1 MATIN
6 QLPLLSTLVDG
17 DQFVVWSVDNGDSRR
32 VPYGTLKA
40 DLLDSVTQDWQSEV
54 ATLTNKTIALGSNAL
69 SGTLAQ
75 FNTACTDADFA
86 STATAQTLTNK
97 TIALGSN
104 TLTGTLAQFN
114 AACTD
119 ADFQPTTYT
128 PAGTGAVTRTVQ
140 DKLRDTV
147 NAKDFGVVGDGVADD
162 YAALQAALNFA
173 MANNKAVILP
183 KGRYKITNSLMIS
196 PWNGSA
202 YPPLFVSVSLIGE
215 TYAYA
220 DGVSAFIEPT
230 FNDKPAIIIQNA
242 RGVIIQNIGIIGQNK
257 IKAAIAANYTLMM
270 TEANFVTGGAR
281 DSRYSPYAGICIDPF
296 GTSVPPDG
304 GYPGM
309 SAYYAAGATGS
320 ARLIID
326 NVRIEEF
333 VVGVMIT
340 PNQVTQNA
348 EDIYFRAAFVGYCK
362 VNVANGQSQ
371 ARCVHWHG
379 GNSFFS
385 YYGFDT
391 RSYGVQQG
399 SLPFIDGANMAG
411 KYLFNAN
418 TNFGTPAIIKNIHA
432 ESFASIGSFYSP
444 ATRQQP
450 VTFISC
456 EFAFADFSIGGSSR
470 AYADSVFSSSAPTKF
485 IGCDFNNIVYNG
497 VLRMYTNYPIDFDS
511 CTFQTEQNELQLW
524 RSNGINGLQFQDMTF
539 KNCVVIDDTARGGP
553 APTVLTD
560 DMVVFDFVRLNR
572 RYAPFGGRVRMYDS
586 ATNAQ
591 RVYWNANTPLSQ
603 TERII
608 SATQAV
614 TVGANGIA
622 TMTVPDGTLIRTGDV
637 IFTITAFSPELSF
650 AGSTYNP
657 LGVVTSVVGNDVTF
671 SGIPQNFTSGTYAIR
686 NAWWPR
692 YHLASTGD
700 VTSGSADIL
709 NVTNPTTWVVG
720 NKIRGTGIP
729 VGAYVTNVSGTTVT
743 ISKAATATN
752 VGVRLF
758 DADMHYV
765 AGTAL

>member
-6 QLPLLSTLVDG
+6 QLPLLSTLMNG
-17 DQFVVWSVDNGDSRR
+17 DQFVVWSTDNGDSRR
-32 VPYGTLKA
+32 VPYSVLKA

-86 STATAQTLTNK
+86 SVATAQTLTNK

-173 MANNKAVILP
+173 IANEKAVILP
-183 KGRYKITNSLMIS
+183 VGRYKITNSLIIGS
-196 PWNGSA
+196 WNGTAWSGFA
-202 YPPLFVSVSLIGE
+202 TASLIGE

-220 DGVSAFIEPT
+220 SGGSAIIEPT
-230 FNDKPAIIIQNA
+230 FNDKPALIIQNA
-242 RGVIIQNIGIIGQNK
+242 RGVIVQNIAILGQNK
-257 IKAAIAANYTLMM
+257 IQATIAANYTLMM
-270 TEANFVTGGAR
+270 TESNFVTGGAR

-309 SAYYAAGATGS
+309 TAYYAANASGS
-320 ARLIID
+320 SRVIID
-326 NVRIEEF
+326 NVRVEEF
-333 VVGVMIT
+333 VVGIMIT

-362 VNVANGQSQ
+362 VGIAVGQSQ
-371 ARCVHWHG
+371 SRAVHWYG
-379 GNSFFS
+379 GNSFFC

-391 RSYGVQQG
+391 RSYGAQQG
-399 SLPFIDGANMAG
+399 TLPHIDGANMAG
-411 KYLFNAN
+411 KYLFNCT
-418 TNFGTPAIIKNIHA
+418 TNFGTPCNIQNIHA
-432 ESFASIGSFYSP
+432 ESFASIGSFFSG
-444 ATRQQP
+444 ATLQQP
-450 VTFISC
+450 ITFSGC
-456 EFAFADFSIGGSSR
+456 AFAFADFSIGGASR
-470 AYADSVFSSSAPTKF
+470 AYADSTFSSTAPVKF
-485 IGCDFNNIVYNG
+485 IGCEFDNSAFNGIY
-497 VLRMYTNYPIDFDS
+497 RMYANSSLDFDS
-511 CTFQTEQNELQLW
+511 CTFQTKQFELPLW
-524 RSNGINGLQFQDMTF
+524 RSTGVNALQFQDMTF
-539 KNCVVIDDTARGGP
+539 RNCVVINDATRGVNP
-553 APTVLTD
+553 SALTD
-560 DMVVFDFVRLNR
+560 DMIAFDFTRLNR
-572 RYAPFGGRVRMYDS
+572 RYAPYGGRVRMYDS
-586 ATNAQ
+586 AANAQ
-591 RVYWNANTPLSQ
+591 RVYWNANVPQ
-603 TERII
+603 TQNERVI
-608 SATQAV
+608 SATQVV
-614 TVGANGIA
+614 TVGADGIA
-622 TMTVPDGTLIRTGDV
+622 TMTTPDGTLVRVGD
-637 IFTITAFSPELSF
+637 TIISVTAFSPELGP

-657 LGVVTSVVGNDVTF
+657 IGVVTSVVGNDVTF
-671 SGIPQNFTSGTYAIR
+671 SGVPQNFVSGTYNIR
-686 NAWWPR
+686 NVWWPR

-700 VTSGSADIL
+700 VTSGSASIL

-729 VGAYVTNVSGTTVT
+729 VGAFVTGVSGTTVT
-743 ISKAATATN
+743 ISKAATLTN
-752 VGVRLF
+752 LTVRLF
-758 DADMHYV
+758 DADTHYV
-765 AGTAL
+765 TGTAL

>member
-1 MATIN
+1 MANVKIS
-6 QLPLLSTLVDG
+6 QLP
-17 DQFVVWSVDNGDSRR
+17 
-32 VPYGTLKA
+32 P
-40 DLLDSVTQDWQSEV
+40 
-54 ATLTNKTIALGSNAL
+54 ATSP
-69 SGTLAQ
+69 
-75 FNTACTDADFA
+75 
-86 STATAQTLTNK
+86 
-97 TIALGSN
+97 
-104 TLTGTLAQFN
+104 LTGTEEMPVVQSGVTKR
-114 AACTD
+114 AAVNTIGFLQSG
-119 ADFQPTTYT
+119 A
-128 PAGTGAVTRTVQ
+128 GAVLRTAQ
-140 DKLRDTV
+140 DKLRDVV
-147 NAKDFGVVGDGVADD
+147 NAKDFGVVGNGVADD

-173 MANNKAVILP
+173 MANEKTLIVP
-183 KGRYKITNSLMIS
+183 VGRYKITQPLMIS
-196 PWNGSA
+196 TWNGSA
-202 YPPLFVSVSLIGE
+202 YPATFVSVSLIGE

-220 DGVSAFIEPT
+220 DGVSVFIEPT
-230 FNDKPAIIIQNA
+230 FNDKPALIIQNA
-242 RGVIIQNIGIIGQNK
+242 RGVIVQNIGIIGQNK
-257 IKAAIAANYTLMM
+257 IKTAIAANYTLMM
-270 TEANFVTGGAR
+270 DVANFLNGGAR

-309 SAYYAAGATGS
+309 TAYYAAGASGS
-320 ARLIID
+320 SRVIID
-326 NVRIEEF
+326 NVRVEEF
-333 VVGVMIT
+333 VVGIMIT

-362 VNVANGQSQ
+362 TSVAVGQSQ
-371 ARCVHWHG
+371 SRCVHWYG

-399 SLPFIDGANMAG
+399 VLPYIDGANMAG
-411 KYLFNAN
+411 KYLFNSN
-418 TNFGTPAIIKNIHA
+418 TNFGAAAVIKNVFA

-456 EFAFADFSIGGSSR
+456 QFAFADFSVGGASR
-470 AYADSVFSSSAPTKF
+470 AYADSVFSSSTPTKF
-485 IGCDFNNIVYNG
+485 IGCDFGTIVYDG
-497 VLRMYTNYPIDFDS
+497 VLRMYSNYPIDFDS
-511 CTFQTEQNELQLW
+511 CTFQTKQFELPLW
-524 RSNGINGLQFQDMTF
+524 RSNGVNGLQFQDMTF

-586 ATNAQ
+586 AANAQ

-608 SATQAV
+608 SSTQVV

-622 TMTVPDGTLIRTGDV
+622 TMTTPDGTLIRTGDV
-637 IFTITAFSPELSF
+637 IFTVTAFSPELGF

-692 YHLASTGD
+692 YHFASTGD
-700 VTSGSADIL
+700 VTSGSASIL

-729 VGAYVTNVSGTTVT
+729 VGAFVTNVSGTTVT
-743 ISKAATATN
+743 ISKAATLTN
-752 VGVRLF
+752 LTVRLF
-758 DADMHYV
+758 DADTHYV
-765 AGTAL
+765 TGTGL